1 MYCQISLLKPKP
13 SRKARMSET
22 FGTVIPVALKTKDR
36 DILISDYRFN
46 QKKSY
51 IQCSCDTQAQQDL
64 LAFCKNLHL
73 SLNHTPVQLI
83 TLTPGKKHSRYMV
96 VNFRK
101 GKGKITEIGACSHD
115 WTIRNLIELQILES
129 QMD

>member
-1 MYCQISLLKPKP
+1 MYCQISLLKPKQ
-13 SRKARMSET
+13 SRKARMFET

-36 DILISDYRFN
+36 DILISNYRFN

-51 IQCSCDTQAQQDL
+51 IQCSCDAASQQDL
-64 LAFCKNLHL
+64 LDFCKNLHH

-83 TLTPGKKHSRYMV
+83 TLTPGRKHSRYMV

-101 GKGKITEIGACSHD
+101 GKGKVTEIGACSHD
-115 WTIRNLIELQILES
+115 CTIRNLVELQILES